1 MSLKLRHMALF
12 NFNRSSVN
20 SNDNNGSNG
29 VNNVIRLIINDE
41 TIEVPTAQA
50 EGLNIRQVFERFA
63 SDSCDVTRINRFVAQ
78 GRIINGS
85 TAVEGGNVYSG
96 AIASESKG

>member
-1 MSLKLRHMALF
+1 MALF

-20 SNDNNGSNG
+20 SNNNDSNG

-50 EGLNIRQVFERFA
+50 AGLNIRQVFERFA
-63 SDSCDVTRINRFVAQ
+63 ADSCDVTRINRFVAQ
-78 GRIINGS
+78 GRIIAGN
-85 TAVEGGNVYSG
+85 TTVEGGNVYSG